1 MSKNCATHIPVSPHT
16 CQIPLSTAGIHFFKA
31 VINCLLSSWEVAG
44 TVLGA
49 GDEMRNSWPEK
60 KSLQYDEISALSG
73 STRTMLEGP
82 LTQIRKSRGSLEGRD
97 F

>member
-1 MSKNCATHIPVSPHT
+1 M
-16 CQIPLSTAGIHFFKA
+16 
-31 VINCLLSSWEVAG
+31 
-44 TVLGA
+44 LGA